1 METCKKLQF
10 FFTKIFYTSHLLVN
24 VHSIEYVFTYGL
36 NFMFKSIAPV
46 FLQNLKR
53 KNSFSV
59 AVHKNVLKGLWNQ
72 IVLVKIR
79 ERV

>member
-1 METCKKLQF
+1 LQKIAF
-10 FFTKIFYTSHLLVN
+10 FFYNNFYTSHLLVN
-24 VHSIEYVFTYGL
+24 IHSIEYVFTYAL